1 MVQVP
6 EKTRPRLF
14 LIDGYALIYRAF
26 FAMINRPLLTSKGEN
41 SSAAFG
47 FTRFIINILRDHN
60 PDYLGVVL
68 DAGTSNREVLY
79 PAYKATREKMPTD
92 LEWSIPRIRD
102 VITGFNIPILELE
115 DHEADDVIG
124 TLAKRAVE
132 QGLEAVI
139 VSGDKDFYQLIAPHI
154 CLLNPGR
161 GGQAQVEEEWI
172 GVENAS
178 ERLGVPPEHV
188 VDYLALIGDSSDNVP
203 GAPGIG
209 PKTAIALIEQFG
221 NVENILAHVEDIKAK
236 RPREALIA
244 HAGDVLLSK
253 QLVTIMDQLPIE
265 LHLEDLKVCEPNR
278 EALSRVFLEL
288 EFHSFVRDYAP
299 KPEESVRFET
309 KYGLV
314 NTVAGVATLVE
325 RARSLGVI
333 GIRTESSEP
342 LAMRG
347 ELAGLSI
354 ALGEGDVHYLPFAH
368 YTPGVLD
375 LDGIGVA
382 NLPAISSVELKPLR
396 DLLEDESIGKVGHD
410 LKQDLLRLRR
420 TGVSLRGIVFDAM
433 LASYVLDPSGRQH
446 DLDSLA
452 LQHLNYRT
460 TSIDEV
466 TGTARQRVELA
477 AADID
482 KVAHYAAEHADMA
495 FRLRSVFEPELDRF
509 ELTPLFRDVE
519 MALLEVLAEM
529 EWLGIRIDRDFFHEA
544 QVRLTRDLDVTQR
557 EIFRVAGE
565 EFNINSTPQLRTILF
580 EKLGY
585 PVITKTKTGPSTD
598 VSVLQTLAD
607 QGYELPQLLMDFR
620 QLDKLKGTYVDA
632 LPQLADKNGRIHTT
646 FAQAVAATGR
656 LSSNDPNLQ
665 NIPIR
670 TERGAE
676 LRKGFVPD
684 DGFVILGADYSQIEL
699 RILAHMSGDPAF
711 VTAFRSGM
719 DIHRQ
724 TAAIMFG
731 VADVA
736 DVTSD
741 MRAAAKTV
749 NFATIYGIGAFALS
763 DKLGTTREEAKEFIA
778 NYFERFPDVRKYL
791 DTQIQKAKDCGF
803 VETLSGRR
811 RYVPEIHSRN
821 FNIRSFGERV
831 ATNAPVQGSAA
842 DIIKI
847 AMINIHRALRDRGA
861 GARMLLQV
869 HDELLFEIPISELE
883 ETSSL
888 VKELME
894 SAFPLDVPL
903 EVVTGTGS
911 SWYECK

>member
-1 MVQVP
+1 MVLTP

-47 FTRFIINILRDHN
+47 FTRFVQKIIKDHQ

-68 DAGTSNREVLY
+68 DSGTSNREVLY

-92 LEWSIPRIRD
+92 LAWSLPRIRD
-102 VITGFNIPILELE
+102 VIEGFNIPILELE

-161 GGQAQVEEEWI
+161 GGQAQVDEEWI
-172 GVENAS
+172 GVSNAS
-178 ERLGVPPEHV
+178 ERLGVEPHHV
-188 VDYLALIGDSSDNVP
+188 VDYLALIGDSSDNIP
-203 GAPGIG
+203 GAKGIG
-209 PKTAIALIEQFG
+209 PKTAISLIEEYG
-221 NVENILAHVEDIKAK
+221 SVENILANVEHIKQK
-236 RPREALIA
+236 RPREALIE

-253 QLVTIMDQLPIE
+253 QLVTIMDELPVE
-265 LHLEDLKVCEPNR
+265 LDLDALKVSAPNR

-299 KPEESVRFET
+299 APEETVRFET
-309 KYGLV
+309 SYEV
-314 NTVAGVATLVE
+314 VDTTAAVATLVA
-325 RARSLGVI
+325 RARTVGGIGV
-333 GIRTESSEP
+333 RTESNESLP
-342 LAMRG
+342 LRG
-347 ELAGLSI
+347 DLVGISV
-354 ALGEGDVHYLPFAH
+354 ALGPGEVYYLPLAH

-375 LDGIGVA
+375 LDGVGVR
-382 NLPAISSVELKPLR
+382 NLPALVSPEMLPLR
-396 DLLEDESIGKVGHD
+396 DLLEDASIEKSGHD
-410 LKQDLLRLRR
+410 LKQDMLRLRR
-420 TGVSLRGIVFDAM
+420 QGVTLRGVTFDAM

-446 DLDSLA
+446 DLDALA

-460 TSIDEV
+460 MSLDEV
-466 TGTARQRVELA
+466 IGDARHRVDFA
-477 AADID
+477 AAAMDN
-482 KVAHYAAEHADMA
+482 VVRYAAERGDMA
-495 FRLRSVFEPELDRF
+495 LRLRGIFEPELDRF
-509 ELTPLFRDVE
+509 ALTPLYRDVE
-519 MALLEVLAEM
+519 LPLLGVLADM
-529 EWLGIRIDRDFFHEA
+529 EWAGIKIDRDFFRET
-544 QVRLTRDLDVTQR
+544 QVRLARDLDITQR
-557 EIFRVAGE
+557 EIFSVAGE

-580 EKLGY
+580 EKLAY

-598 VSVLQTLAD
+598 VTVLQTLAD
-607 QGYELPQLLMDFR
+607 QGFELPKLLMEFR

-632 LPQLADKNGRIHTT
+632 LPLLADRNGRIHTT

-676 LRKGFVPD
+676 LRKGFVPEE
-684 DGFVILGADYSQIEL
+684 GFSILGADYSQIEL

-711 VTAFRSGM
+711 VTAFRSGL

-731 VADVA
+731 VPNVD

-763 DKLGTTREEAKEFIA
+763 DKLGTTTQEAKDFIQK
-778 NYFERFPDVRKYL
+778 YFERFPDVRQYL
-791 DTQIQKAKDCGF
+791 DTMIAAAKETGY

-847 AMINIHRALRDRGA
+847 AMINIHGALEHQGA

-869 HDELLFEIPISELE
+869 HDELLFEVPTSELAATE
-883 ETSSL
+883 HL
-888 VKELME
+888 VRDLME

-903 EVVTGTGS
+903 EVVTGSGA